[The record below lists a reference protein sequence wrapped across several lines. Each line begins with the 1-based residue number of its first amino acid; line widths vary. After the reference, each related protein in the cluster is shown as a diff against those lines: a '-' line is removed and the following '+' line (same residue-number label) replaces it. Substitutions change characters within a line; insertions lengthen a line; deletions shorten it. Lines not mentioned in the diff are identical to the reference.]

1 MRSVSRLIPRT
12 IPVVCAIAAIL
23 LTSGFG
29 CSAGAP
35 FFAFGEVEKFEWS
48 GGIAPGKTIEIKG
61 INGAI
66 EAEPARGS
74 TVEVSAV
81 KRGRRH
87 DPKEVEI
94 KVVEHGGGVTIC
106 AVYPSPD
113 GIPNECAPGE
123 HGRMN
128 TRNNDVDVKFTVRVP
143 SGVRF
148 VGRTVNGGISS
159 ASLESEVEGHTV
171 NGSINISGTSM
182 AQAGTVNGGIAVD
195 LRGGPLKQALAFRTV
210 NGSINVALPQDI
222 NADLEVST
230 INGSINTDFPVTIQG
245 HVHPKHLRGKL
256 GSGGPR
262 LELNTVNGGI
272 SLRRSS

>member
-1 MRSVSRLIPRT
+1 MRSVSRFVPRT
-12 IPVVCAIAAIL
+12 IPVLCAIAVLL

-35 FFAFGEVEKFEWS
+35 LLAFGEAERFEWS
-48 GGIAPGKTIEIKG
+48 GAIAPGKTIEVKG

-66 EAEPARGS
+66 EAEPAHGS
-74 TVEVSAV
+74 SVEVSAV

-123 HGRMN
+123 RGRIN
-128 TRNNDVDVKFTVRVP
+128 SRNNDVDVKFTVRVP

-148 VGRTVNGGISS
+148 VGRTVNGGIST
-159 ASLESEVEGHTV
+159 ASLESEVEGYTV
-171 NGSINISGTSM
+171 NGGINISGTSM
-182 AQAGTVNGGIAVD
+182 AQASTVNGGITVD
-195 LRGGPLKQALAFRTV
+195 LHGGPLKQALAFRTV
-210 NGSINVALPQDI
+210 NGSINVALPQDT
-222 NADLEVST
+222 NADIEVST
-230 INGSINTDFPVTIQG
+230 VNGSIKTDSPVTIQG
-245 HVHPKHLRGKL
+245 TVHPKHLRGKL

-262 LELNTVNGGI
+262 LEFSTVNGGI
-272 SLRRSS
+272 SLRRSN